1 LDVFNALREAGDSPD
16 VLPSV
21 YEEPLPMKPWDKDE
35 EPEIDVLRAWK
46 KQANAV
52 YDLRVEMRS
61 KRIATEMKRFV
72 ANKFKDEPEIYF
84 CWTMDWRGRVYPL
97 QPHVNP
103 QADDLGRS
111 LLEYAEAKPLGE
123 NGGKWL
129 AIHGANCFGEV
140 DKESFDKRVAW
151 VEANT
156 HKIIEVSK
164 DPINN
169 RWWAEAEDQWQF
181 LAFCFEW
188 ADMVLNYGGDTRQFP
203 SHLSIQLDGTCNG
216 LQNFSALLRDEDG
229 GKATNVVPQDTPSD
243 IYQEVADV
251 LIEMVGEDARKGID
265 EAKLWK
271 GKDYP

>member
-1 LDVFNALREAGDSPD
+1 
-16 VLPSV
+16 
-21 YEEPLPMKPWDKDE
+21 
-35 EPEIDVLRAWK
+35 
-46 KQANAV
+46 
-52 YDLRVEMRS
+52 
-61 KRIATEMKRFV
+61 
-72 ANKFKDEPEIYF
+72 
-84 CWTMDWRGRVYPL
+84 
-97 QPHVNP
+97 
-103 QADDLGRS
+103 
-111 LLEYAEAKPLGE
+111 
-123 NGGKWL
+123 
-129 AIHGANCFGEV
+129 
-140 DKESFDKRVAW
+140 VAW

-188 ADMVLNYGGDTRQFP
+188 SDMVLNYGGDTRQFP

-229 GKATNVVPQDTPSD
+229 GKATNLVPQDTPSD

-265 EAKLWK
+265 EAKIWN
-271 GKDYP
+271 GKITRKVVKRGVMTTPYGAKKYGLKSQLKEELHKIDTTISG